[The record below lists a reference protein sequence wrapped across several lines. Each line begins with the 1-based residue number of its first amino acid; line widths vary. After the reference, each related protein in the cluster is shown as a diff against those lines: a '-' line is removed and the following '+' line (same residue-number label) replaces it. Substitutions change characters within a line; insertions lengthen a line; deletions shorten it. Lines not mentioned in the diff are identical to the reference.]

1 MIICLENCKAA
12 KRQEGF
18 PRHAS
23 NRKSIVNSGSV
34 IIAPSSSSSS
44 SMSHHQLLILYNCVC
59 FQKQQEMINKEKKK
73 KMTTTTMMMIMRR
86 RRRRRVTT
94 TITTKI
100 ITGCAVAHQCYNGD
114 VSFLW
119 KNTEV
124 RSSVKSKPLSRLFQN
139 LSRLIISSRQLVT
152 PNLAKI
158 RSRRSSEQMDET

>member
-44 SMSHHQLLILYNCVC
+44 SLSHHQLLILYNCVC

-73 KMTTTTMMMIMRR
+73 MTTTMMMMIMRR